1 MNPTA
6 LDHASHVRRA
16 IDLAETAA
24 ERGDDPYGSL
34 LVRDGQVVMEATN
47 RVNTDDDIA
56 LHPELTLARRAASE
70 HTPAE
75 RARTVMYTST
85 EPCPM
90 CAAGIAYAG
99 LGAVVYSVSGARAA
113 EVYRGRDGSGSDA
126 GSGSDDA
133 GAGSDAEAG
142 SDDGGE
148 GIPCEEVFDRL
159 GRSVEVVGPV
169 LESEGLD
176 VHRAQARE

>member
-47 RVNTDDDIA
+47 RVNTDDDLA

-90 CAAGIAYAG
+90 CAAGIAYAA

-126 GSGSDDA
+126 GSE
-133 GAGSDAEAG
+133 SDAEAESDAGAG

-148 GIPCEEVFDRL
+148 GIPCEEVFERL

-176 VHRAQARE
+176 VHRVHARE

>member
-1 MNPTA
+1 MNLA
-6 LDHASHVRRA
+6 AIDHEPHVRRA

-34 LVRDGQVVMEATN
+34 LVRDGEAVMEATN
-47 RVNTDDDIA
+47 RVHTDDDLA

-75 RARTVMYTST
+75 RTRTVMCTST

-126 GSGSDDA
+126 
-133 GAGSDAEAG
+133 EAG

-148 GIPCEEVFDRL
+148 GIPCEEVFERL

-176 VHRAQARE
+176 IHRAHARE